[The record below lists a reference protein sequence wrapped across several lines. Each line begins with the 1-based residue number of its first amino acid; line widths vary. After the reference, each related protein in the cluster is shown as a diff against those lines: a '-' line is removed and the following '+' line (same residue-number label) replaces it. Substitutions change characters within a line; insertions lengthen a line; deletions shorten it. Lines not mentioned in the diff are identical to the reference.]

1 MIAFQSHALSLSQVL
16 PFASGLAIGLIA
28 GAVAGAV
35 VVYRKMQ

>member
-16 PFASGLAIGLIA
+16 PFGSGLAIGLIA